1 MHIVFHV
8 VFIFKVLIKM
18 FSVVSCFR
26 FILFMYDMIFIVLLN
41 LVEQN
46 PINVNPLIPTAE
58 I

>member
-26 FILFMYDMIFIVLLN
+26 FILFMYDVIFIVLLN
-41 LVEQN
+41 LVVQN
-46 PINVNPLIPTAE
+46 PTNVNPLNPIAE